1 MGLVE
6 KSSQCL
12 TGGQPVVTTI
22 TSVCCQLPPRMKCVL
37 SALLGALCAAVA
49 LFSVGCVAPFPEGDP
64 RAVLNP
70 VIVPWWRVS
79 PRPVRSF
86 LHELVVGSPLP
97 PNDLQQLDQMLREQ
111 RARRPRPAMRLR
123 TPIELLQRR
132 P

>member
-1 MGLVE
+1 ML
-6 KSSQCL
+6 
-12 TGGQPVVTTI
+12 PVTA
-22 TSVCCQLPPRMKCVL
+22 PRNRMKCVL

-97 PNDLQQLDQMLREQ
+97 PNDLQQLDQVNYFSTKLLMKKAKFREQ
-111 RARRPRPAMRLR
+111 RIKDCPL
-123 TPIELLQRR
+123 
-132 P
+132 

>member
-1 MGLVE
+1 M
-6 KSSQCL
+6 
-12 TGGQPVVTTI
+12 
-22 TSVCCQLPPRMKCVL
+22 

-97 PNDLQQLDQMLREQ
+97 PNDLQQLDQVNYSS
-111 RARRPRPAMRLR
+111 
-123 TPIELLQRR
+123 TKLLIKNAVSKDC
-132 P
+132 PL